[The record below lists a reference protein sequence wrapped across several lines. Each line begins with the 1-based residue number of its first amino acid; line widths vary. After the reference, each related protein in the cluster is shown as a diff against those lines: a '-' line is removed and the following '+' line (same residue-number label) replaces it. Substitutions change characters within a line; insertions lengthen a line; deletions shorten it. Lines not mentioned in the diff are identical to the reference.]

1 MKNFL
6 KICFCLLILGTAF
19 IPLYGTIV
27 GLESINLDKSTLA
40 PMPIL
45 IKDKK
50 LNTNFIS
57 QFDDFFTDQ
66 FFFRTTLISAYN
78 GVFERIFKLSGND
91 KVIVG
96 DNGFLFFEETL
107 DDYLKTNQLSD
118 YDLLRINEVLRIQQ
132 SYLQNQKI
140 NSHFMV
146 VPNKATIYGE
156 YMPSRLKPL
165 GDSSNLD
172 RLMKMN
178 LNINFIDLKTPMMTQ
193 KSVVGDLLYHQKD
206 SHWNN
211 IGALIGYLEMMKS
224 LDKESLPLLDQSY
237 SKRNDW
243 QGDLA
248 RMLYPSHPTTEQQ
261 MYFPMPKEFTF
272 TRAIRTFEDLEIESV
287 NNNIKGDLIMFRD
300 SFANA
305 LIPYISESFA
315 QVNYLRLFPY
325 DYKKIEGLNASNL
338 IIEIAE
344 RNLNWMLQA
353 TPVLVQTGVEI
364 DMNAQ
369 MSVPMDFVVE
379 QEKKSDMYYLNA
391 RFNDPILAEKVV
403 AVRLMYN
410 GVVYDAFPIY
420 QDEDFEDDVIK
431 SGFSIYTT
439 TEIQPDTMT
448 VYVYIDNQWKKAIRP

>member
-6 KICFCLLILGTAF
+6 KICFCLLIFGTAF
-19 IPLYGTIV
+19 IPMYGTIA
-27 GLESINLDKSTLA
+27 GLDSVNLDKSALA

-45 IKDKK
+45 IKDKQ

-78 GVFERIFKLSGND
+78 GLFERIFKLSGND

-96 DNGFLFFEETL
+96 ENGFLFFEETL
-107 DDYLKTNQLSD
+107 DDYLKINQLSD
-118 YDLLRINEVLRIQQ
+118 YDLLRINEVLRIQH

-165 GDSSNLD
+165 GNSSNLD

-178 LNINFIDLKTPMMTQ
+178 LNMNFIDLKTPMMIQ
-193 KSVVGDLLYHQKD
+193 KSVVDDLLYHQKD

-211 IGALIGYLEMMKS
+211 TGALIGYLEMMKS
-224 LDKESLPLLDQSY
+224 LDKESFPLLDQSY

-248 RMLYPSHPTTEQQ
+248 RMLYPSHPTTDQQ
-261 MYFPMPKEFTF
+261 MYFPLPGEFMF
-272 TRAIRTFEDLEIESV
+272 TRAIRSLEDLEIESV
-287 NNNIKGDLIMFRD
+287 NNSKKGNLIMFRD

-325 DYKKIEGLNASNL
+325 DYKKTEGMDASDL
-338 IIEIAE
+338 VIEIAE
-344 RNLNWMLQA
+344 RNLNWILQA

-364 DMNAQ
+364 DMNTQ
-369 MSVPMDFVVE
+369 MSVSMDYVIE
-379 QEKKSDMYYLNA
+379 QEKKSDLYYLNA
-391 RFNDPILAEKVV
+391 RFNDAILAEKVV
-403 AVRLMYN
+403 AVRLMHK
-410 GVVYDAFPIY
+410 GLVYDAFPIY

-431 SGFSIYTT
+431 SGFSIYTN

-448 VYVYIDNQWKKAIRP
+448 VYVYTDNQWKKVIRP